1 MNPDARLA
9 VRLAFL
15 VAYVASTL
23 PGCSFPWQSSA
34 TDAQP
39 PATTA
44 PLIKG
49 VDHILFT
56 VSDLD
61 RSVKFY
67 RDVLG
72 LTVAH
77 KSRHFVWLKA
87 GEFGI
92 ALSDK
97 AWGFEKKGE
106 PKGVGMIPHFA
117 VREMDALA
125 ARLKEHHIPWLRE
138 PKDEGWGIEAFVTD
152 PDGYQWGVRR
162 AVSPWPLVGLAA
174 ESPCGVLNLLLC
186 AFDHSPSP
194 PRSSW
199 TASPNLLARDWLAED
214 LAVKTVDFPG
224 LRALLHGR

>member
-15 VAYVASTL
+15 VACVASTL

-39 PATTA
+39 PATTT

-97 AWGFEKKGE
+97 AWSFEKKGE

-152 PDGYQWGVRR
+152 PDGYEWAFVAPSHHGRWWV
-162 AVSPWPLVGLAA
+162 WPLNRLAA
-174 ESPCGVLNLLLC
+174 
-186 AFDHSPSP
+186 F
-194 PRSSW
+194 
-199 TASPNLLARDWLAED
+199 
-214 LAVKTVDFPG
+214 
-224 LRALLHGR
+224 